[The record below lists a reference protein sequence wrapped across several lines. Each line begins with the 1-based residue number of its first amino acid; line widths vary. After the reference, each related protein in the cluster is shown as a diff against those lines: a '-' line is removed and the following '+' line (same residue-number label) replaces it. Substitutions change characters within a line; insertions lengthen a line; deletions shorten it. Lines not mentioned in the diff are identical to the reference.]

1 MKLKK
6 KGNSVKRSGII
17 RVVENMPSYDHDPVF
32 LKKREEAIKALTENP
47 PPPWIQKRMRG
58 ED

>member
-6 KGNSVKRSGII
+6 KVNSAERSSNIK
-17 RVVENMPSYDHDPVF
+17 VVENMPSYDHDPVF

-47 PPPWIQKRMRG
+47 PPAWIQKRMRG